1 MKKKLL
7 SLVLAGA
14 MVASTS
20 VSAFAATTP
29 NTKEV
34 TTDGGTANV
43 EITGNIAKTS
53 DGSILP
59 GTISVSVPTDAN
71 FIVNKSGA
79 LNGSTIN
86 VINSGE
92 ESVDVY
98 AYEFIDKNKE
108 SGINVKR
115 SVDSNSKRSD
125 ITLYLNGEEGN
136 AYFSSSASIAK
147 GIYANATDE
156 TAVTNPDGIKVAS
169 LSTGEKAELR
179 LEGQGGTSS
188 TQLQEEAL
196 REDFTLKLKIKKKAA
211 A

>member
-20 VSAFAATTP
+20 VSAFAETTP

-43 EITGNIAKTS
+43 EITGNIAKTE
-53 DGSILP
+53 DGTILP
-59 GTISVSVPTDAN
+59 GTISVSVPTATN
-71 FIVNKSGA
+71 FVVDKNGVLK
-79 LNGSTIN
+79 GSTIN
-86 VINSGE
+86 VTNTGE

-98 AYEFIDKNKE
+98 AYEFIDKTRE
-108 SGINVKR
+108 SGITVKR
-115 SVDSNSKRSD
+115 SVDSNNARSE
-125 ITLYLNGEEGN
+125 ITLYLNGGEGN
-136 AYFSSSASIAK
+136 AYFSSSANVTR
-147 GIYANATDE
+147 GIYAKDTGD
-156 TAVTNPDGIKVAS
+156 TGVDNPDGIKVAS

-188 TQLQEEAL
+188 TELQEAL
-196 REDFTLKLKIKKKAA
+196 REDFTLKLKIKKKATS
-211 A
+211 

>member
-20 VSAFAATTP
+20 VSAFAATAP

-53 DGSILP
+53 NGDILP
-59 GTISVSVPTDAN
+59 GTISVSVPTTTN
-71 FIVNKSGA
+71 FVVDKNGV

-86 VINSGE
+86 VINAGE

-98 AYEFIDKNKE
+98 AYEFIDKTKE
-108 SGINVKR
+108 SEINIKR
-115 SVDSNSKRSD
+115 SVDSGSKRSD

-136 AYFSSSASIAK
+136 AYFSSSASITR
-147 GIYANATDE
+147 GIYANATDDSE
-156 TAVTNPDGIKVAS
+156 VTDEDGIKVAS

-188 TQLQEEAL
+188 TELAQPLKEN
-196 REDFTLKLKIKKKAA
+196 FTLKLKIKKKAKA
-211 A
+211 

>member
-20 VSAFAATTP
+20 VSAFAATTA

-59 GTISVSVPTDAN
+59 GTISVSVPTATN
-71 FIVNKSGA
+71 FVVNENGV

-86 VINSGE
+86 VTNTGE

-98 AYEFIDKNKE
+98 AYEFIDKTRD
-108 SGINVKR
+108 SGITVKR
-115 SVDSNSKRSD
+115 SVDSNSKRSE

-136 AYFSSSASIAK
+136 AYFSSSASITR
-147 GIYANATDE
+147 GIYANDTDDSG
-156 TAVTNPDGIKVAS
+156 VVDSDGIKVAS

-188 TQLQEEAL
+188 TQLAEAL
-196 REDFTLKLKIKKKAA
+196 KEDFTLKLKIKKKAA

>member
-20 VSAFAATTP
+20 VSAFAATTA

-59 GTISVSVPTDAN
+59 GTISVSVPTATN
-71 FIVNKSGA
+71 FVVDKNGVLK
-79 LNGSTIN
+79 GSTIN
-86 VINSGE
+86 VTNTGE

-98 AYEFIDKNKE
+98 AYEFIDKTRE
-108 SGINVKR
+108 TGITVKR
-115 SVDSNSKRSD
+115 SVDSSSARSE
-125 ITLYLNGEEGN
+125 ITLYLNGGEGN
-136 AYFSSSASIAK
+136 AYFSSSADITR
-147 GIYANATDE
+147 GIYANDKDNSGFAGS
-156 TAVTNPDGIKVAS
+156 DGIKVAS

-179 LEGQGGTSS
+179 LEGQGGTSE
-188 TQLQEEAL
+188 TQLPEAL
-196 REDFTLKLKIKKKAA
+196 KEDFTLKLKIKKKATD
-211 A
+211 

>member
-20 VSAFAATTP
+20 VSAFAETTP
-29 NTKEV
+29 NTKDV
-34 TTDGGTANV
+34 TTDGGKANV

-53 DGSILP
+53 NGDILP
-59 GTISVSVPTDAN
+59 GTISVSVPTAAK
-71 FIVNKSGA
+71 FVVNQSGV

-86 VINSGE
+86 VINTGE

-98 AYEFIDKNKE
+98 AYEFIDKTRE
-108 SGINVKR
+108 SVITVKR
-115 SVDSNSKRSD
+115 SVNSDSARSD
-125 ITLYLNGEEGN
+125 ITLYLNGKEGN
-136 AYFSSSASIAK
+136 AYFSSSASVTR
-147 GIYANATDE
+147 GIYAKDTGESGVDNE
-156 TAVTNPDGIKVAS
+156 DGIKVAS

-188 TQLQEEAL
+188 TELQEAL
-196 REDFTLKLKIKKKAA
+196 REDFTLKLKIKKKATD
-211 A
+211 

>member
-20 VSAFAATTP
+20 VSAFAATTA

-59 GTISVSVPTDAN
+59 GTISVSVPTATN
-71 FIVNKSGA
+71 FVVDKNGVLK
-79 LNGSTIN
+79 GSTIN
-86 VINSGE
+86 VTNTGE

-98 AYEFIDKNKE
+98 AYEFIDKTRE
-108 SGINVKR
+108 TGITVKR
-115 SVDSNSKRSD
+115 SVDSSSARSE
-125 ITLYLNGEEGN
+125 ITLYLNGGEGN
-136 AYFSSSASIAK
+136 AYFSSSADITR
-147 GIYANATDE
+147 GIYANDKDNSGF
-156 TAVTNPDGIKVAS
+156 VGSDGIKVAS

-179 LEGQGGTSS
+179 LEGQGGTSE
-188 TQLQEEAL
+188 TQLPEAL
-196 REDFTLKLKIKKKAA
+196 KEDFTLKLKIKKKATD
-211 A
+211 

>member
-20 VSAFAATTP
+20 VSAFAATD
-29 NTKEV
+29 
-34 TTDGGTANV
+34 TDTVVKKDNGTANV

-71 FIVNKSGA
+71 FIVNKSGV

-125 ITLYLNGEEGN
+125 ITLYLNGKEGN

-147 GIYANATDE
+147 GIYENATDE
-156 TAVTNPDGIKVAS
+156 TAVSNPDGIKVAS

-196 REDFTLKLKIKKKAA
+196 REDFTLKLKIKKKVGA
-211 A
+211 